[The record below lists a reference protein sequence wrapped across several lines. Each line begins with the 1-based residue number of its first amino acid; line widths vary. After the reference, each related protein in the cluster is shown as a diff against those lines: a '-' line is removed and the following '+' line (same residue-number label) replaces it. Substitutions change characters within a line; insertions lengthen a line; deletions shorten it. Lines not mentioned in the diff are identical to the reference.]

1 VNNRD
6 AARSGDLRK
15 ALEAL
20 RDTLAEML
28 DTTEAQ
34 IHAQLAAQYR
44 ATLADLAALPS
55 AAPAETSKGV
65 VNLDAAKKRRTDRQ
79 QSAAASE

>member
-1 VNNRD
+1 MNNRE
-6 AARSGDLRK
+6 AARSSHRA

-20 RDTLAEML
+20 RDTLAEKL

-44 ATLADLAALPS
+44 ATLSELAAMAEDEPGES
-55 AAPAETSKGV
+55 HGEAPADEEFDPS
-65 VNLDAAKKRRTDRQ
+65 
-79 QSAAASE
+79 

>member
-1 VNNRD
+1 MNNRT
-6 AARSGDLRK
+6 AAAKSHRA

-20 RDTLAEML
+20 RDTLAEKL

-44 ATLADLAALPS
+44 ATLSELAAMPEDEPDGGS
-55 AAPAETSKGV
+55 DDEGETVDEEWDGS
-65 VNLDAAKKRRTDRQ
+65 
-79 QSAAASE
+79 SI

>member
-1 VNNRD
+1 MNNRE
-6 AARSGDLRK
+6 AAASGDRRK
-15 ALEAL
+15 ALEVL

-44 ATLADLAALPS
+44 ATLAELDGLSDEGKGS
-55 AAPAETSKGV
+55 AV
-65 VNLDAAKKRRTDRQ
+65 DDAAARVLRL
-79 QSAAASE
+79 ASS